1 MRTTTHVYRVSPI
14 LRRRRTSHA
23 REPARATTSPSSR
36 PVPVTHLATT
46 PIEVNQLGG
55 ISTAVLR
62 QSRRNVPGDRAWPR
76 FDLAP
81 GVKLR
86 GFGPLTPLVA
96 NSGHPWRS
104 IRRVCAWIWAF
115 EGKEALSKSMALLY

>member
-1 MRTTTHVYRVSPI
+1 
-14 LRRRRTSHA
+14 
-23 REPARATTSPSSR
+23 
-36 PVPVTHLATT
+36 LATT
-46 PIEVNQLGG
+46 PIEVNQLCG

-76 FDLAP
+76 FNLTP

-96 NSGHPWRS
+96 NSGHGGRPDVSEHGSGRWKARKPCRSQWRCCTS
-104 IRRVCAWIWAF
+104 
-115 EGKEALSKSMALLY
+115 LLYISILRTERPDLPRGPAVNPIRGAWSESEQTMKGRST